1 MKNTFYRRAGVWLLL
16 IAIWEVTSKL
26 FPAVPSASSVLV
38 VVGRNLSDP
47 HFLGALGGSLRRMA
61 IGYAFVVLM
70 GILGGLALGRVRIL
84 DEALGGLAVA
94 LNSIPGAAWV
104 PFAIVIFG
112 FNEMAVIFTVLLG
125 ATGIVMVNTSSG
137 IRDVPPLILRAA
149 RTMGARGSN
158 VFWHVIVPAAVPR
171 IVDGLRLAWA
181 FGWRALMAG
190 ELIVSSVHGM
200 GQLLNTAA
208 KARQLDELI
217 GFMLV
222 VALVGVLVDGLIFK
236 QLEKS
241 IRLRWGSA

>member
-1 MKNTFYRRAGVWLLL
+1 
-16 IAIWEVTSKL
+16 
-26 FPAVPSASSVLV
+26 
-38 VVGRNLSDP
+38 
-47 HFLGALGGSLRRMA
+47 MA